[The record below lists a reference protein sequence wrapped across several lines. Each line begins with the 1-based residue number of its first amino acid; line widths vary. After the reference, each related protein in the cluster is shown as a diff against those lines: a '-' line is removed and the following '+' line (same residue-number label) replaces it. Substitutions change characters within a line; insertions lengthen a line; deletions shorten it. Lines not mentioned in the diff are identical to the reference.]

1 MNINFIS
8 STLNDLEEICNLNNT
23 LFKLEKTHY
32 DEILIT
38 DWPLTTEGQAYFKD
52 MILHHYVQV
61 AVLNDHIIGYL
72 AGSINEKGPYE
83 NIQYGEINN
92 MYILEEYQ
100 GQKIGT
106 KLIANFKKYLKDNNI
121 SSLKVTASYKNIK
134 AITFYK
140 RNGLAEF
147 NIELTQNF

>member
-1 MNINFIS
+1 
-8 STLNDLEEICNLNNT
+8 
-23 LFKLEKTHY
+23 
-32 DEILIT
+32 
-38 DWPLTTEGQAYFKD
+38 

-72 AGSINEKGPYE
+72 ASSINEKGPYE

-134 AITFYK
+134 VINFYK